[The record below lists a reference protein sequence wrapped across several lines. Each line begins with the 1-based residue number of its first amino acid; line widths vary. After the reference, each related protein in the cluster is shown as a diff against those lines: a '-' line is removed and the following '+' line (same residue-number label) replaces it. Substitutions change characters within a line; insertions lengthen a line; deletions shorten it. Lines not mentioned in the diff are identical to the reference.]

1 MRFFRLDL
9 LLLEKCA
16 SLPVKMKKSHYAII
30 GAGALALASC
40 VQPYPAPTV
49 NNTPQTNAVP
59 AAPVRSGQFIALP
72 GQAVQSVTTDT
83 DAAFDQQVAA
93 YTQGTAAPVGVPA
106 VVTPI
111 VPQTPAIPAVPSSPA
126 DSAQSPVS
134 SVPVIPSPVAAPGPV
149 TAPVAATP
157 GMSVGTPAPAVGG
170 NIDYTVK
177 FTNNTP
183 GRLFIEAQDAKG
195 EIYPC
200 GFISPMQSINSPMQ
214 NVPPIKGPIT
224 VVVRDP
230 DKPDTPEIRRYKV
243 DPPAQ
248 YAGRTVGIAIIP
260 GGIYQ
265 TSLDGVVCFT
275 SAPQPRVAIPA
286 PAAPTAVPAPAE
298 PAPAPAAESPAP
310 AAATPA
316 P

>member
-1 MRFFRLDL
+1 M
-9 LLLEKCA
+9 A
-16 SLPVKMKKSHYAII
+16 VV
-30 GAGALALASC
+30 SC
-40 VQPYPAPTV
+40 VQPYPVPTV
-49 NNTPQTNAVP
+49 GSTPQANVVP
-59 AAPVRSGQFIALP
+59 SAPARSGQYIALP
-72 GQAVQSVTTDT
+72 GQAVQAVTTDT
-83 DAAFDQQVAA
+83 DAAFEQQVAA

-106 VVTPI
+106 VVTPA
-111 VPQTPAIPAVPSSPA
+111 VPQTPVAPAV
-126 DSAQSPVS
+126 SA
-134 SVPVIPSPVAAPGPV
+134 PVAADPMQTVTMPVTTVPAV
-149 TAPVAATP
+149 TAPADVSPVVATP
-157 GMSVGTPAPAVGG
+157 GMSVGTSVPGAVGG

-248 YAGRTVGIAIIP
+248 YAGKTVGIAIIP

-265 TSLDGVVCFT
+265 TSLDGVVCYT
-275 SAPQPRVAIPA
+275 SAPQPRPV
-286 PAAPTAVPAPAE
+286 TPAPAE
-298 PAPAPAAESPAP
+298 PAPTPAEPAP
-310 AAATPA
+310 AVQNPVATPA
-316 P
+316 Q

>member
-1 MRFFRLDL
+1 M
-9 LLLEKCA
+9 A
-16 SLPVKMKKSHYAII
+16 VV
-30 GAGALALASC
+30 SC
-40 VQPYPAPTV
+40 VQPYPVPTV
-49 NNTPQTNAVP
+49 ASTPQANVVP
-59 AAPVRSGQFIALP
+59 AAPARSGQYIALP

-83 DAAFDQQVAA
+83 DAAFEQQVAA

-106 VVTPI
+106 TVTPV
-111 VPQTPAIPAVPSSPA
+111 VPQPPVAPVV
-126 DSAQSPVS
+126 SA
-134 SVPVIPSPVAAPGPV
+134 PVAADPMQAV
-149 TAPVAATP
+149 TAPVATVPAVTAPSVVAPVVSTP
-157 GMSVGTPAPAVGG
+157 GMAVGTPSPAAGG
-170 NIDYTVK
+170 NIDYAVK

-248 YAGRTVGIAIIP
+248 YAGKTVGIAIIP

-265 TSLDGVVCFT
+265 TSLDGVVCYT
-275 SAPQPRVAIPA
+275 SAPQPRPVTPA
-286 PAAPTAVPAPAE
+286 PAPAE
-298 PAPAPAAESPAP
+298 QATATPAPAPAA
-310 AAATPA
+310 TPA
-316 P
+316 Q